1 MLFANCKEF
10 GGNFHQEVKASL
22 HGAVKVDIATG
33 YVSEDVLREF
43 QQPLADICKSRGMV
57 RLLVGMAFYEG
68 IQARPLQQL
77 HKIQS
82 VIGAVGN
89 GSGVYVATER
99 KFHGKIYQIT
109 DAKRKFRTY
118 VGSSN
123 FSRSGLSG
131 NLECTVR
138 LQEHGYQN
146 QIHSY
151 LDFLLRPENAVV
163 ITKAEIIARG
173 SEEYKKRISIESLND
188 LRRCDPHKIKINST
202 HGFKYSLRRIAAS
215 EKSGLNAYFG
225 KGRLSRK
232 TGFIK
237 PRPWYEVELIAPSSV
252 NQGRYYPKGEFVA
265 YTDDGFVIPMQTS
278 GDNFKNI
285 RSKHKLEILGEWI
298 KGKLQSYDALEPL
311 EPVTAETLDK
321 FGSDT
326 IEFYK
331 LKEKE
336 YFMRFLPSFKETE
349 RRVSDLKRI

>member
-10 GGNFHQEVKASL
+10 GGNFHQEVRASL
-22 HGAVKVDIATG
+22 DRAVQADIATG
-33 YVSEDVLREF
+33 YVSEDVLKEF
-43 QQPLADICKSRGMV
+43 QQPLANICHRRGVV

-77 HKIQS
+77 HRIHDT
-82 VIGAVGN
+82 IGSVGN

-99 KFHGKIYQIT
+99 KFHGKIYQLT
-109 DAKRKFRTY
+109 DAKKESRTY

-138 LQEHGYQN
+138 LQEAGYQK
-146 QIHSY
+146 QIQNY
-151 LDFLLRPENAVV
+151 LNYLLRPENAVV

-173 SEEYKKRISIESLND
+173 TEEYKKRITIESLND
-188 LRRCDPHKIKINST
+188 LRRCDPQKIKINPD
-202 HGFKYSLRRIAAS
+202 HGFKYSLRRVSSS

-225 KGRLSRK
+225 KGRLSRR

-237 PRPWYEVELIAPSSV
+237 ARPWYEVELIAPSTV
-252 NQGRYYPKGEFVA
+252 NHDVYYPKGEFVA
-265 YTDDGFVIPMQTS
+265 YTDDGYVIPMQTS
-278 GDNFKNI
+278 GSNFKNI

-298 KGKLQSYDALEPL
+298 KGKLQSYGALEPL
-311 EPVTAETLDK
+311 EPVTGETLDK

-331 LKEKE
+331 LKDKE
-336 YFMRFLPSFKETE
+336 YFMRFLPNTSESEKKGAGFA
-349 RRVSDLKRI
+349 SL